1 MTLLS
6 KLALFARSPQ
16 GRRATRKA
24 MQFAQSPEGR
34 RKIAQV
40 QQRLASRRAKKI
52 R

>member
-16 GRRATRKA
+16 GRRMTRKA
-24 MQFAQSPEGR
+24 MEYARSPEGR
-34 RKIAQV
+34 RRLAQA
-40 QQRLASRRAKKI
+40 QQRVASRRAKKI

>member
-16 GRRATRKA
+16 GRRMTRKA
-24 MQFAQSPEGR
+24 VEYARSPEGR
-34 RKIAQV
+34 RRIAQA
-40 QQRLASRRAKKI
+40 QQRVASRRAKKI